1 MPKQKLI
8 ATNIINKKVYMQEY
22 AVGIL
27 MSPSADYHKTEKD
40 TPSIFFL
47 LSPLI
52 FRLYLIIHLIQNICS
67 NM

>member
-40 TPSIFFL
+40 TPSILFF
-47 LSPLI
+47 I
-52 FRLYLIIHLIQNICS
+52 VTVNF
-67 NM
+67 